1 MFRRW
6 GGMGPQSVAGPGPV
20 LFSAPRSSIRR
31 GYFNRP
37 LERTRA
43 PRRRRKPGR
52 RCGSRG
58 RTLTSFSLA
67 AFFLAA
73 SFLAFGAFLAFTAF
87 LAPSLAAFL
96 FAAFFSSAE
105 LTSELP
111 SLTRVQCVIDFFTK
125 NTT

>member
-52 RCGSRG
+52 RCGARG
-58 RTLTSFSLA
+58 RTLTYFFLA
-67 AFFLAA
+67 AFFLADF
-73 SFLAFGAFLAFTAF
+73 FLAFGAFLAFTAF
-87 LAPSLAAFL
+87 FATFLAAFFL
-96 FAAFFSSAE
+96 AAFSSQHPFS
-105 LTSELP
+105 P
-111 SLTRVQCVIDFFTK
+111 
-125 NTT
+125 